1 MILVHGGGL
10 SSWSWKPVMVQVQR
24 RLGPLCFVLPIIDGH
39 GADAET
45 PFVSIEDSASNLVS
59 YVREECAGHV
69 AVVAGLS
76 IGAQIVVEALSQDPD
91 IADAALIESACV
103 VSLSGTGAMATVS
116 GAVAGLAQHEWF
128 ARAQAKSLALPDDE
142 FDLYFED
149 SRRMRPATLSAV
161 VRANGSYSL
170 KPGFS
175 QATAPMFVCVGSKE
189 PRPMRESAELIAAA
203 VPHAELRVLEGMGHG
218 ELSLR
223 HPDLYAGMLAELLGE
238 AGISPVA
245 SQDGDAPI
253 PG

>member
-1 MILVHGGGL
+1 MA
-10 SSWSWKPVMVQVQR
+10 QAQR
-24 RLGPLCFVLPIIDGH
+24 RLGPLRFVLPIIDGH

-45 PFVSIEDSASNLVS
+45 AFVSIEGSASNLVS

-69 AVVAGLS
+69 AMVAGLS
-76 IGAQIVVEALSQDPD
+76 IGAQIVVEALSQEPTL
-91 IADAALIESACV
+91 ADAALVESACV
-103 VSLSGTGAMATVS
+103 VPLSGTGAMAAVS

-161 VRANGSYSL
+161 VRANGTYSL

-175 QATAPMFVCVGSKE
+175 RITAPMLVCVGSKE
-189 PRPMRESAELIAAA
+189 PRPMRESAEILSATA
-203 VPHAELRVLEGMGHG
+203 PHAELRVLEGMGHG

-223 HPDLYAGMLAELLGE
+223 HPDLYVEMLAELLG
-238 AGISPVA
+238 
-245 SQDGDAPI
+245 
-253 PG
+253 